1 MQRNTHDD
9 ELFNASMTC
18 ERRNHGAQI
27 VPLSVPRVR
36 NSQQKKKKKK
46 YASIGSNIFNS
57 NNSNGETCAGII
69 KWYHAFQA
77 GSVSVAFLSGTVSAA
92 FPTERERSSLLLFI
106 FSLYLSLKK
115 SWERKKSRG
124 KENNKE
130 RVGI

>member
-92 FPTERERSSLLLFI
+92 FPTEREKQPFAIYFFSISLFKEELREKEI
-106 FSLYLSLKK
+106 T
-115 SWERKKSRG
+115 WERK
-124 KENNKE
+124 
-130 RVGI
+130 